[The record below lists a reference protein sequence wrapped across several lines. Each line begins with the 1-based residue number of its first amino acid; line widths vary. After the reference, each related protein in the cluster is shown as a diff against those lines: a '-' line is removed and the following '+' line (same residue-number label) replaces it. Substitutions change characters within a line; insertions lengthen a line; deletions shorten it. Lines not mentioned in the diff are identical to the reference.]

1 MSTGIIDPVEID
13 QPIETTE
20 PDRVSALELENAD
33 LKERLG
39 RGEMDAR
46 EADLKKREAL
56 LDSKSEILSK
66 RNKGGI
72 PDEVASILLGDL
84 TTPGELEAAV

>member
-1 MSTGIIDPVEID
+1 
-13 QPIETTE
+13 
-20 PDRVSALELENAD
+20 VSALELENAD

-46 EADLKKREAL
+46 EADLKKREAI

-84 TTPGELEAAV
+84 TTPGELEAAVSKLGAAYQASVTAGCGNYHRLT